1 MFTWWHLQDSLDSAE
16 ADGRRCEAGS
26 PHEAEGRSAL
36 KTEKTL
42 GEREFTTEEIAQMCG
57 VSRPAVVEW
66 IGRGLLTARLT
77 EGGHRRV
84 ARAALANFLSQQGY
98 KLPSEVARAKPLVV
112 VIDDETIWR
121 ATLEAHLSAGY
132 DVRTFGQGVEV
143 LVAIGALRP
152 DIIVVDTRMPGFD
165 SYALLEALR
174 RHKALEECL
183 VVGLTQ
189 TEDEAAGARSI
200 GAHGALSK
208 ARIGE
213 LPQLLT
219 RLLMEHQRRVGGP
232 GA

>member
-1 MFTWWHLQDSLDSAE
+1 M
-16 ADGRRCEAGS
+16 
-26 PHEAEGRSAL
+26 

-66 IGRGLLTARLT
+66 IGRGLLKARLT

-84 ARAALANFLSQQGY
+84 TRATLAAFLTQQGY
-98 KLPSEVARAKPLVV
+98 KLPVEVARAKPLVL

-121 ATLEAHLSAGY
+121 ATLEAHLSATY
-132 DVRTFGQGVEV
+132 DVRAYPQGAEV
-143 LVAIGALRP
+143 LVTVGAQRP

-165 SYALLEALR
+165 GYALIETFR
-174 RHKALEECL
+174 RHPALQDAL
-183 VVGLTQ
+183 IVGLTQ
-189 TEDEAAGARSI
+189 HEDEAAGARAV
-200 GAHGALSK
+200 GAHGALAK
-208 ARIGE
+208 AKLGD

-219 RLLMEHQRRVGGP
+219 RLLMENQRRVGGP

>member
-1 MFTWWHLQDSLDSAE
+1 M
-16 ADGRRCEAGS
+16 
-26 PHEAEGRSAL
+26 

-66 IGRGLLTARLT
+66 IGRGLLPARLT

-84 ARAALANFLSQQGY
+84 ARAALAAFLSQQGY
-98 KLPSEVARAKPLVV
+98 KLPPEVARAKPMVV

-121 ATLEAHLSAGY
+121 ATLEATLISGY
-132 DVRTFGQGVEV
+132 DVRTYPQGVEV

-165 SYALLEALR
+165 GYALVEALR
-174 RHKALEECL
+174 NHGVLVDAL
-183 VVGLTQ
+183 VVALTQ
-189 TEDEAAGARSI
+189 SDEEVSGAKSI
-200 GAHGALSK
+200 GAHGAIAKS
-208 ARIGE
+208 RVSE

-219 RLLMEHQRRVGGP
+219 RLLMEYQRRVGGA

>member
-1 MFTWWHLQDSLDSAE
+1 M
-16 ADGRRCEAGS
+16 
-26 PHEAEGRSAL
+26 

-66 IGRGLLTARLT
+66 IGRGLLSARLT

-84 ARAALANFLSQQGY
+84 ARAALATFLGQQGY
-98 KLPSEVARAKPLVV
+98 KLPPEVARAKPMVLVV
-112 VIDDETIWR
+112 DDETIWR
-121 ATLEAHLSAGY
+121 ATLEAHLSPGY
-132 DVRTFGQGVEV
+132 DVRTFPQGVDV
-143 LVAIGALRP
+143 LISIGALRP

-165 SYALLEALR
+165 GYALIEALR
-174 RHKALEECL
+174 RHRALEDTL

-189 TEDEAAGARSI
+189 TDDEVAGVRSI
-200 GAHGALSK
+200 GGHGAISK
-208 ARIGE
+208 ARIGD

-219 RLLMEHQRRVGGP
+219 RLLMEHQRRVGGS